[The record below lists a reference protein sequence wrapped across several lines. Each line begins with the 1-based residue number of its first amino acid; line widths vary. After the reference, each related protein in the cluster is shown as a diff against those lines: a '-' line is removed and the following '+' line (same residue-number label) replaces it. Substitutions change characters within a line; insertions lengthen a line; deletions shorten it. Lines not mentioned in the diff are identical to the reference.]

1 MNDPV
6 NHPAHYM
13 NRGISCPKCDS
24 NIECIDVTGKMDF
37 LLGNAI
43 KYIWRAPFNDNT
55 TQDLQKA
62 VWYINR
68 YLQNVGGI

>member
-1 MNDPV
+1 
-6 NHPAHYM
+6 
-13 NRGISCPKCDS
+13 
-24 NIECIDVTGKMDF
+24 MDF